1 MSGSSSRSVPDQVI
15 RIRNRDAAG
24 IDLCVQALAAVHR
37 TSGYPTNW
45 PVDPSRWLTP
55 PGTIEA
61 WTAGANEMPIAGHV
75 VLRQLPDHP
84 TGDGAVEVSRL
95 FVNPE
100 ARRQGIARALLQKA
114 MNWAAANERDLT
126 LEVTDHLR
134 AAIALYERLGFRLAG
149 TKRADWTTP
158 DGQPV
163 TLHQYIRSREISR

>member
-1 MSGSSSRSVPDQVI
+1 LVPDQVI
-15 RIRNRDAAG
+15 RIRNREAAD
-24 IDLCVQALAAVHR
+24 IDLCVEALAAVHQ

-45 PVDPSRWLTP
+45 PVDPARWLTP

-61 WTAGANEMPIAGHV
+61 WTAEASEMPIAGHM

-84 TGDGAVEVSRL
+84 TGEGAVEVSRL
-95 FVNPE
+95 FVIPA

-114 MNWAAANERDLT
+114 MNWAAANELDLM

-134 AAIALYERLGFRLAG
+134 AAIALYERLGFRLTDTKPAG
-149 TKRADWTTP
+149 WTAP

-163 TLHQYIRSREISR
+163 TLHHYVRSREINR